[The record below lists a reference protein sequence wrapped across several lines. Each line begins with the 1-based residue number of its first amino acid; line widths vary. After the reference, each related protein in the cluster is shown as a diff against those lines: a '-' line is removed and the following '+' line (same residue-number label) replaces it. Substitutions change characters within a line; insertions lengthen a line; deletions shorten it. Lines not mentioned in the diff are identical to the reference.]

1 MADETLKKL
10 LIKLGIDTKDWKV
23 AVTEIK
29 SQLSAVN
36 TQAKADAAAMKSTQK
51 EQIDLTKQ
59 QIADKQRLQAEA
71 KTLLSVD
78 QAKTAWEKKNQAA
91 LETKIKQRILE
102 TTEIKKQHVQTEN
115 TFKLE
120 QERLKLE
127 QKKYQL
133 DRKSVV

>member
-59 QIADKQRLQAEA
+59 QIADQQRLQAEA

-91 LETKIKQRILE
+91 
-102 TTEIKKQHVQTEN
+102 
-115 TFKLE
+115 
-120 QERLKLE
+120 
-127 QKKYQL
+127 
-133 DRKSVV
+133 